1 MSELE
6 IQQDP
11 PPSPDRKAAPKELA
25 YRLRQQRIAADF
37 GYFALK
43 TEDLDELL
51 QEATRLAAEGLDTSF
66 AKYLRHLGDGSGF
79 LVAAGVGWGAGVV
92 GHATVGDDMESPAGY
107 AFHTEKAV
115 ISNHLSNEERFRT
128 PALLIEHGI
137 KRALNVIIRNE
148 ERRYG
153 VLEVDT
159 PGEGQFDE
167 ADVAFL
173 ESFASML
180 GVAIQ
185 RGEREAR
192 LREAIRHQEV
202 LTLEASHRVKNS
214 LSIVA
219 SLLSMQ
225 ARATGND
232 EAARALQDAVQRV
245 QTVASLH
252 DRLWRSK
259 AVRTV
264 HLDKFLHELCEQVMA
279 ASSGVRVTC
288 RVDSVTVFT
297 EQAVNVGL
305 LVNELTTNAIKYA
318 FDEGATG
325 TIEVTVAALGDGTLL
340 LFVDDDGKGLP
351 ADFDPSTAGSLG
363 VRLITSISRQLGGD
377 PKWERLSQGT
387 RFALEFPLASR
398 P

>member
-1 MSELE
+1 MSEPE
-6 IQQDP
+6 VHEEASP
-11 PPSPDRKAAPKELA
+11 HPDRKAAPEELV

-43 TEDLDELL
+43 TENLDELL
-51 QEATRLAAEGLDTSF
+51 QEATRLAAEGLDASF

-79 LVAAGVGWGAGVV
+79 LVAAGVGWGPGVV
-92 GHATVGDDMESPAGY
+92 GHARVGDDMESPAGY

-128 PALLIEHGI
+128 PALLVEHGI
-137 KRALNVIIRNE
+137 KRALNVIIRCD

-167 ADVAFL
+167 SDVAFL

-180 GVAIQ
+180 GVAMQ

-192 LREAIRHQEV
+192 LRESIRHQEV

-232 EAARALQDAVQRV
+232 EAARALQEAGQRV

-264 HLDKFLHELCEQVMA
+264 DLDKFLHELCEQVMA
-279 ASSGVRVTC
+279 ASSGVTVSC
-288 RVDSVTVFT
+288 RVDSVTVMT

-305 LVNELTTNAIKYA
+305 LVNELTTNSMKYA
-318 FDEGATG
+318 FNEGATG
-325 TIEVTVAALGDGTLL
+325 TIEVAVAASGDGTLRL
-340 LFVDDDGKGLP
+340 SVDDDGKGLP
-351 ADFDPSTAGSLG
+351 ADFDPTTTSSLG
-363 VRLITSISRQLGGD
+363 VRLITSISRQLGGE
-377 PKWERLSQGT
+377 PKWVRLSRGT
-387 RFALEFPLASR
+387 RFALEFSPASDL
-398 P
+398 

>member
-51 QEATRLAAEGLDTSF
+51 QEATRLAAEGLDTSL

-79 LVAAGVGWGAGVV
+79 LVAAGVGWGPGVV
-92 GHATVGDDMESPAGY
+92 GRARVGDEMESPAGY

-115 ISNHLSNEERFRT
+115 ISNHLSSEERFRT

-180 GVAIQ
+180 GVAMQ

-225 ARATGND
+225 ARATGTG
-232 EAARALQDAVQRV
+232 EAAEALQDAVQRV

-264 HLDKFLHELCEQVMA
+264 DLDKFLHELCEQVMA

-288 RVDSVTVFT
+288 RVDSVTVIT

-351 ADFDPSTAGSLG
+351 ADFNPSTASSLG

>member
-11 PPSPDRKAAPKELA
+11 LPSPNRKAAPKELA

-51 QEATRLAAEGLDTSF
+51 QEATRLAAEGLDASF

-79 LVAAGVGWGAGVV
+79 LVAAGVGWGPGVV
-92 GHATVGDDMESPAGY
+92 GRARVGDEMESPAGY

-115 ISNHLSNEERFRT
+115 ISNHLSSEERFRT

-137 KRALNVIIRNE
+137 KRALNVIIRSE

-225 ARATGND
+225 ARATGTG
-232 EAARALQDAVQRV
+232 EAAEALQDAVQRV

-259 AVRTV
+259 AVLTV
-264 HLDKFLHELCEQVMA
+264 DLDKFLHELCEQVMA

-288 RVDSVTVFT
+288 RVDSVTVIT

-351 ADFDPSTAGSLG
+351 ADFDPSTASSLG

>member
-6 IQQDP
+6 FQQDP
-11 PPSPDRKAAPKELA
+11 PPSPERKAAPEELV

-43 TEDLDELL
+43 TEELDELL

-66 AKYLRHLGDGSGF
+66 AKYLRHLGDGAGF
-79 LVAAGVGWGAGVV
+79 LVAAGVGWGPGVV
-92 GHATVGDDMESPAGY
+92 GRARVGDEMESPAGY

-115 ISNHLSNEERFRT
+115 ISNHLSSEERFRT

-180 GVAIQ
+180 GVAMQ

-225 ARATGND
+225 ARATGTG
-232 EAARALQDAVQRV
+232 EAAEALQDAVQRV

-264 HLDKFLHELCEQVMA
+264 DLDKFLHELCEQVMA

-288 RVDSVTVFT
+288 RVDSVTVIT

-340 LFVDDDGKGLP
+340 LFVDDNGKGLP
-351 ADFDPSTAGSLG
+351 ADFDPSTASSLG

>member
-351 ADFDPSTAGSLG
+351 ADFDPSTASSLG